1 MIAISFSLIL
11 LPYAVVVLFI
21 SIMSLI
27 NVMHLVRHGATNGIS
42 YTVTLLFFIGS
53 ASILFGTWMALQG
66 TDWTQQI
73 TLSMPTMSFSSPGK
87 LNF

>member
-1 MIAISFSLIL
+1 MISIPFNFIL
-11 LPYAVVVLFI
+11 FPYAVVLLFI
-21 SIMSLI
+21 AVMSLI
-27 NVMHLVRHGATNGIS
+27 NVMHLVRHGATSGIS
-42 YTVTLLFFIGS
+42 YVVTMMFIVGS

-73 TLSMPTMSFSSPGK
+73 TLALPTMSLGPSQ